1 MSWRYDAQADMT
13 DEEYADW
20 ARETIREAYL
30 EHLGREP
37 ENDDVIEAYI
47 ANPGGIDDSVSAIAF
62 SPESEAYSEDQF
74 QRGFDQDTGH
84 SLPIPQ
90 KTTEDTK
97 TKGTKGRTGNGVPGI
112 EGGGAQSAAQARQ
125 AQARAEGWLRDA
137 TAGTGDWA
145 GKPQTGDA
153 LAYLQR
159 LVGGEAISWDRAMRD
174 GDTHYDLSDLDG
186 VMRAVGSEG
195 GENRGN
201 DAGVFINEAIARN
214 VVQRQSGGDR
224 AQGGYNTDLSD
235 DPTIRAQQQ
244 AQWGTEGHNM
254 PAYARGTDRVDLP
267 PPPPP
272 PPGGTNTLNN
282 LIGGGNQGASAGW
295 PSGGA
300 PAGAQPWG
308 GFQSAV
314 GPWGGGGPPVSPYMS
329 ASAWSPYQPA
339 TPYTPGVPYSPGT
352 YQPPTYTPA
361 APFTG
366 PTAAQLTADPGYQF
380 RLQQGQEAL
389 ERSGAARGVTN
400 TGGTLKDILDYGQQA
415 ASQED
420 GNVYNRMAGT
430 YGMNEAARQAAFGLN
445 APQQFQGWAATEAG
459 RLGAYQMAEADR
471 AGAYGMNEANRAA
484 AAQFNQGGYQQAYQ
498 NEAQRQQ
505 QDYAN
510 RYRQWSDQYNQW
522 RQQGA
527 DRFNE
532 QWMLANA

>member
-1 MSWRYDAQADMT
+1 MRWRQDAQADMT

-20 ARETIREAYL
+20 QRDTHNAARQRIIDAYE

-47 ANPGGIDDSVSAIAF
+47 ANPGGLDDSVSAIAH
-62 SPESEAYSEDQF
+62 SDESRAYSEDQF

-90 KTTEDTK
+90 QTTEDTK
-97 TKGTKGRTGNGVPGI
+97 TKGTKGSTGNGVPGI

-137 TAGTGDWA
+137 KAGTGDWA
-145 GKPQTGDA
+145 TAGARTGSD
-153 LAYLQR
+153 LAYFER
-159 LVGGEAISWDRAMRD
+159 LVKSGEAISWDRQIREGD
-174 GDTHYDLSDLDG
+174 GARQYELSDLDG
-186 VMRAVGSEG
+186 VMRNSGNIGDNPAV
-195 GENRGN
+195 
-201 DAGVFINEAIARN
+201 AIQQAIDRN
-214 VVQRQSGGDR
+214 VVQELSGGDR
-224 AQGGYNTDLSD
+224 AAGGYNTRLSD
-235 DPTIRAQQQ
+235 DPTIRARQQ
-244 AQWGTEGHNM
+244 AQWGTEGQNM

-272 PPGGTNTLNN
+272 PPAAANTLNN

-329 ASAWSPYQPA
+329 TSAWSPYQPA
-339 TPYTPGVPYSPGT
+339 TPYIPAVPYSPGT
-352 YQPPTYTPA
+352 YQPPIYTPA

-415 ASQED
+415 ASKSTATSTT
-420 GNVYNRMAGT
+420 GWL
-430 YGMNEAARQAAFGLN
+430 ARTG
-445 APQQFQGWAATEAG
+445 
-459 RLGAYQMAEADR
+459 
-471 AGAYGMNEANRAA
+471 
-484 AAQFNQGGYQQAYQ
+484 
-498 NEAQRQQ
+498 
-505 QDYAN
+505 
-510 RYRQWSDQYNQW
+510 
-522 RQQGA
+522 
-527 DRFNE
+527 
-532 QWMLANA
+532 

>member
-1 MSWRYDAQADMT
+1 MT

-20 ARETIREAYL
+20 QRDTHNAARQRIIDAYE

-47 ANPGGIDDSVSAIAF
+47 ANPGGLDDSVSAIAH
-62 SPESEAYSEDQF
+62 SDEAIAKGEADF
-74 QRGFDQDTGH
+74 QAGFDLETGH

-90 KTTEDTK
+90 VTTPTVTPTTATPTPPKTPSGFSFGEASATDAAVNDMIQAE
-97 TKGTKGRTGNGVPGI
+97 KGHWRRTLAARWPEGLVD
-112 EGGGAQSAAQARQ
+112 EGGRDAEIDNALAGMINQFQYARNFQADPMDFIDDAIATAKRRQ
-125 AQARAEGWLRDA
+125 A
-137 TAGTGDWA
+137 
-145 GKPQTGDA
+145 
-153 LAYLQR
+153 
-159 LVGGEAISWDRAMRD
+159 
-174 GDTHYDLSDLDG
+174 
-186 VMRAVGSEG
+186 
-195 GENRGN
+195 
-201 DAGVFINEAIARN
+201 
-214 VVQRQSGGDR
+214 SGGDR
-224 AQGGYNTDLSD
+224 AAGGYNTNLSD

-244 AQWGTEGHNM
+244 AQWGTEGQNM

-272 PPGGTNTLNN
+272 PPAAANTLNN
-282 LIGGGNQGASAGW
+282 LIGGGNQGAPAGW

-329 ASAWSPYQPA
+329 TSAWSPYQPA
-339 TPYTPGVPYSPGT
+339 TPYIPAVPYSPGT

-415 ASQED
+415 ASQEY

-484 AAQFNQGGYQQAYQ
+484 AAQFNQTGYQQAWQ